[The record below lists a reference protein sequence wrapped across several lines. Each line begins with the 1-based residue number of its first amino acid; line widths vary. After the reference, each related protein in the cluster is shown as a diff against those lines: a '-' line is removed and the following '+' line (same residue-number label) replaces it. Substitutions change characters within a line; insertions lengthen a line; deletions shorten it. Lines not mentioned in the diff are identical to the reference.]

1 MAGLMACVS
10 VVEMAAL
17 NPHRRPPSPLLEA
30 IAEASAEATT
40 EATTEEVGAETEAET
55 EAASE
60 SDGGLW
66 KWW

>member
-30 IAEASAEATT
+30 IAEATT
-40 EATTEEVGAETEAET
+40 EATTEAIIEATAEVGAET